1 MGASLPIGDFSRA
14 THLSIKALR
23 HYHQAGLL
31 EPAEVDEVTRYRRYA
46 VDQIPIAQVIRR
58 FRDLDMPLDE
68 IRSVLAAP
76 DVQARND
83 LIAGHL
89 GRLEGT
95 LAKTQRAAASLR
107 NLLQHPVLSPEIEH
121 RKVEATPAAA
131 ISQLLNIEDA
141 WSWYQGALAELRAT
155 LAVQGVPATGPAGGI
170 FSSALF
176 SHERGEATIFLPCV
190 AAVRPAGRVTPS
202 IMPAIELAII
212 AHDGPH
218 VDIDL
223 AYGSL
228 ASYVARHALAIDGP
242 IREYYLVGW
251 PDTRNETEWRTEIGW
266 PIFQTAENAQAVA
279 DASLV
284 VPLPNRSANE

>member
-1 MGASLPIGDFSRA
+1 VGMGASLAIGDFSRA

-31 EPAEVDEVTRYRRYA
+31 EPAEVDELTGYRRYA
-46 VDQIPIAQVIRR
+46 VDQIPTAQVIHR

-76 DVQARND
+76 DVQARNE
-83 LIAGHL
+83 LISSHL
-89 GRLEGT
+89 RRLEGT
-95 LAKTQRAAASLR
+95 LARTQRAAASLR
-107 NLLQHPVLSPEIEH
+107 NLLQRPSPSPQIVH
-121 RKVEATPAAA
+121 RTVEATSAAT
-131 ISQLLNIEDA
+131 ISQLLDIEDA

-155 LAVQGVPATGPAGGI
+155 LAAQRVPATGTAGGI

-176 SHERGEATIFLPCV
+176 SHERGEATIFIPCV
-190 AAVRPAGRVTPS
+190 AAIRAVGRVTPS
-202 IMPAIELAII
+202 VIPAVELAII

-228 ASYVARHALAIDGP
+228 AGYVARHALAIDGP

-251 PDTRNETEWRTEIGW
+251 PDSRNETEWRTEIGW
-266 PIFQTAENAQAVA
+266 PIFQTVQNAQADA
-279 DASLV
+279 DIQPAATT
-284 VPLPNRSANE
+284 NGA

>member
-1 MGASLPIGDFSRA
+1 MGASLAIGDFSRA

-31 EPAEVDEVTRYRRYA
+31 EPAEVDEASGYRRYA
-46 VDQIPIAQVIRR
+46 VDQIPIAQVIHR

-68 IRSVLAAP
+68 IRAVLAAP
-76 DVQARND
+76 NVQARND

-89 GRLEGT
+89 RRLEGT
-95 LAKTQRAAASLR
+95 LERTQRAAASLR
-107 NLLQHPVLSPEIEH
+107 NLLECPSPAPQINH
-121 RKVEATPAAA
+121 RTVEATDAAT
-131 ISQLLNIEDA
+131 ISQLLNLEDA

-155 LAVQGVPATGPAGGI
+155 LAAQRVPATGTAGGV
-170 FSSALF
+170 FSSSLF
-176 SHERGEATIFLPCV
+176 SLERGEATIFIPCI
-190 AAVRPAGRVTPS
+190 AAVRPVGRVAPS
-202 IMPAIELAII
+202 VVPAVELAII
-212 AHDGPH
+212 THNGPH

-228 ASYVARHALAIDGP
+228 ASYVAQHALAIDGP

-266 PIFQTAENAQAVA
+266 PIFQTGQSSHAFA
-279 DASLV
+279 DSHA
-284 VPLPNRSANE
+284 PTTTADGA